1 MTDGK
6 KPRDRWNGAEGSSKH
21 FVSPDRTV
29 PLASPSSTSVSAD
42 PSMVRQAGRVQLF
55 QRRGIAEQ
63 GAVGLAEVLRR
74 RDTDFDDRRMCIE
87 CAHLQRDGGCFAARQ
102 GWIQGA
108 AVYLSPIRTMLQ
120 RCERF
125 EPQGALSC

>member
-21 FVSPDRTV
+21 FVSLDRTATSA
-29 PLASPSSTSVSAD
+29 PTSSIAG
-42 PSMVRQAGRVQLF
+42 PSMARHASRVQLF
-55 QRRGIAEQ
+55 QRRGLAEQ
-63 GAVGLAEVLRR
+63 GAVDLAAVLSC
-74 RDTDFDDRRMCIE
+74 RDADFDDRRMCIE

-125 EPQGALSC
+125 ESQGALSC